1 MPFIR
6 LNGCSLGTSILR
18 LRHWS
23 VATPISTWLTLN
35 DATND
40 FFSSSFAA
48 FFTSVSKR
56 TEHRKDSRLNWFA
69 GPPGLSES
77 EKEQKMREREKE
89 KEKC

>member
-6 LNGCSLGTSILR
+6 LNGCSVGTSIPR

-23 VATPISTWLTLN
+23 MATPISTWLTLN

-69 GPPGLSES
+69 SPPALFLFER
-77 EKEQKMREREKE
+77 KEDRDL
-89 KEKC
+89 